1 MILIFWHS
9 EWAAEVNTDHNTLF
23 WFISIGLYTPGP
35 AHVVLPAL
43 INKIKIWL
51 KRCDQCSF
59 LQPMPS
65 ARISKSIFDFRIWI
79 PNTTC
84 YFNGFDYNRYN
95 FSTIFTQQKFCG
107 GTVSPQKAL
116 LWKVQFQFSLVV
128 WLNFWC
134 KMFDHIVKLAWFLT
148 VTQFFD
154 IHKYRFK

>member
-1 MILIFWHS
+1 MGCRNKHWSQHFILIFI
-9 EWAAEVNTDHNTLF
+9 N
-23 WFISIGLYTPGP
+23 WFICPRPSPWGTACTGLQRESK
-35 AHVVLPAL
+35 L

-51 KRCDQCSF
+51 NRCDMCLF
-59 LQPMPS
+59 LQPMLS
-65 ARISKSIFDFRIWI
+65 ARIPKSIFDFRIWI

-154 IHKYRFK
+154 IQKYRIK